1 MKVYSAK
8 RGAGKTTM
16 LIEESA
22 RTGAIIVVS
31 SYPMVNYTMVLA
43 MRLNLDIPE
52 PITVTNYLKALVHG
66 GLNKERK
73 YLIDDLHV
81 ILSQMNVEA
90 ATMDVNYIEPI
101 ATRKEREQRERAIMQ
116 SVLDDFNALGY
127 IHAVSP
133 EEIRESKKEFYKKA
147 NKKLGFLDST
157 DNHDAE
163 KNE

>member
-31 SYPMVNYTMVLA
+31 SYPMVNYTMGLA

-90 ATMDVNYIEPI
+90 AAMDVNYIEPI

-147 NKKLGFLDST
+147 NKKTWFSWLDRQS
-157 DNHDAE
+157 
-163 KNE
+163 

>member
-31 SYPMVNYTMVLA
+31 SYPMVNYTMGLA

-52 PITVTNYLKALVHG
+52 PITVTNYLKALVHE

-90 ATMDVNYIEPI
+90 ATMDVNYIDPI

-127 IHAVSP
+127 MHAVSP

-147 NKKLGFLDST
+147 NKKLGFLGST